1 MYMITGHPEAMAIY
15 GDPATFPEN
24 ELASGTYSSCN
35 VVCGSFVK
43 FSVPMEGDDVSDIIV
58 RYRNEL
64 PFSDQLPSF
73 DPPNHTAH
81 RHLLMRLITPK
92 RLKENEDFMW
102 QFADRLI
109 DGFFE
114 EGSFEMVGSYA
125 EPFTLT
131 VIADLEGV
139 PESDHSLFRERLSTA
154 HKDVGHKPLEF
165 LYERFNEYIEDRRQ
179 TPRNDVLTGLA
190 TATFPGWLDPRGQGR
205 GTHCRQ
211 PVRRRSGDDGATA
224 VVRLADARRAARPAG
239 QRARRPRPDPQLH
252 RGDAP
257 AREPAAHA
265 VPDGPRRAPDS
276 AASTSPPGRRSCSF
290 PVRATA
296 TPGCSRSPYEFDI
309 DRPNA
314 RQHIAFGHGIH
325 TCAGA
330 PLARA
335 EGRVTINRFLDRTGD
350 ITISEEHHG
359 PAGRPPVRLPADLL
373 PPRPASA
380 STSSS
385 RPSAERLAGSGT
397 RQGVDVAS
405 LFGGSQRRHDQLRL
419 RVGRPGRRP
428 AVDGQHDA
436 GHLRRAIAGKPDDG
450 VGHVLGL
457 RLPLQRLHVAQ
468 NRSHFVGRD
477 AGADMGRAS
486 GN

>member
-1 MYMITGHPEAMAIY
+1 MSEFDNANFIADRSIQDDPYPYFDWVRQQGPVWREPHFGMYMITGHPEAMAVY

-24 ELASGTYSSCN
+24 APASGTFSSCN

-43 FSVPMEGDDVSDIIV
+43 FSVPMGGDDVSDIIAK
-58 RYRNEL
+58 YRHEL

-102 QFADRLI
+102 QFADQLI
-109 DGFFE
+109 DAFSD

-190 TATFPGWLDPRGQGR
+190 TATFPDGSTPEAKDAALIAANLFAGGQETTVRLLSFALRMLGERPDLEASVREDRARIPNFIEETLRLESPLRAQFRMARVATELAGVEIPAGGSIMLIPGACNRDPR
-205 GTHCRQ
+205 
-211 PVRRRSGDDGATA
+211 VFAN
-224 VVRLADARRAARPAG
+224 
-239 QRARRPRPDPQLH
+239 PD
-252 RGDAP
+252 
-257 AREPAAHA
+257 
-265 VPDGPRRAPDS
+265 
-276 AASTSPPGRRSCSF
+276 
-290 PVRATA
+290 
-296 TPGCSRSPYEFDI
+296 EFDI

-335 EGRVTINRFLDRTGD
+335 EGRVTINRFLDRTAD
-350 ITISEEHHG
+350 IAISETVHG
-359 PAGRPPVRLPADLL
+359 PAGSRRYEYLPTFFLRGLESLTLDFT
-373 PPRPASA
+373 PAS
-380 STSSS
+380 
-385 RPSAERLAGSGT
+385 
-397 RQGVDVAS
+397 
-405 LFGGSQRRHDQLRL
+405 
-419 RVGRPGRRP
+419 
-428 AVDGQHDA
+428 
-436 GHLRRAIAGKPDDG
+436 
-450 VGHVLGL
+450 
-457 RLPLQRLHVAQ
+457 
-468 NRSHFVGRD
+468 
-477 AGADMGRAS
+477 
-486 GN
+486 

>member
-1 MYMITGHPEAMAIY
+1 MSEFDNANFITDRPIQDDPYPYFDWVRQQGPVWREPHFGMYMITGHPEAMAVY

-24 ELASGTYSSCN
+24 APASGTFSSCN

-43 FSVPMEGDDVSDIIV
+43 FSVPMEGDDVSDIIAK
-58 RYRNEL
+58 YRHEL

-109 DGFFE
+109 DAFSD

-190 TATFPGWLDPRGQGR
+190 TATFPDGSTPEAKDAALIAANLFAGGQETTVRLLSFALRMLGERPDLQASVREDRARIPNFIEETLRLESPLRAQFRMARVATELAGVEIPAGGSIMLLPGACNRDPR
-205 GTHCRQ
+205 
-211 PVRRRSGDDGATA
+211 VF
-224 VVRLADARRAARPAG
+224 VN
-239 QRARRPRPDPQLH
+239 PD
-252 RGDAP
+252 
-257 AREPAAHA
+257 
-265 VPDGPRRAPDS
+265 
-276 AASTSPPGRRSCSF
+276 
-290 PVRATA
+290 
-296 TPGCSRSPYEFDI
+296 EFDI

-335 EGRVTINRFLDRTGD
+335 EGRVTINRFLDRTAD
-350 ITISEEHHG
+350 IAISEKVHG
-359 PAGRPPVRLPADLL
+359 PAGSRRYEYLPTFFLRGLESLNLDFT
-373 PPRPASA
+373 PA
-380 STSSS
+380 
-385 RPSAERLAGSGT
+385 R
-397 RQGVDVAS
+397 
-405 LFGGSQRRHDQLRL
+405 
-419 RVGRPGRRP
+419 
-428 AVDGQHDA
+428 
-436 GHLRRAIAGKPDDG
+436 
-450 VGHVLGL
+450 
-457 RLPLQRLHVAQ
+457 
-468 NRSHFVGRD
+468 
-477 AGADMGRAS
+477 
-486 GN
+486 